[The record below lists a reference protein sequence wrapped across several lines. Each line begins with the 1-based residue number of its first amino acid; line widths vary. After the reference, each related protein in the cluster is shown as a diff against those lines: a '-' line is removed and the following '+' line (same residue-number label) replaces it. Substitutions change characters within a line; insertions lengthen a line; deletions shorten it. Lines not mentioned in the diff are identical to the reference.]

1 MYLGIYTY
9 ILSNFV
15 FFDPAPIWRLF
26 LISWENNRDCHI
38 TMSLSLKTMEV
49 QIKGDPWNKR
59 FRDCAIITWRGV
71 GKLVGY
77 APSQNNDI
85 KATPPHTHTHTPWKK
100 SPPIDSLIPSLLVGF
115 LPPVKTSLQMT
126 LRRMSK
132 SNLKSHQ
139 NHWTLSLC
147 RLRMNWVIPHL
158 LQHLW
163 HWGSRVRGW
172 ELDQSTQLCFHLS

>member
-26 LISWENNRDCHI
+26 LISWENNRDCHL
-38 TMSLSLKTMEV
+38 TMPLSLQTMEV

-77 APSQNNDI
+77 APSQNNNI
-85 KATPPHTHTHTPWKK
+85 KATPPPPAPPRHLEK
-100 SPPIDSLIPSLLVGF
+100 SLPPLIPSYLVYLLDFF
-115 LPPVKTSLQMT
+115 L
-126 LRRMSK
+126 R
-132 SNLKSHQ
+132 
-139 NHWTLSLC
+139 
-147 RLRMNWVIPHL
+147 
-158 LQHLW
+158 
-163 HWGSRVRGW
+163 
-172 ELDQSTQLCFHLS
+172 